1 MKRAIIATL
10 FVFGFALAFFLPIPK
25 EEPSSCKPYACELL
39 QGRSKIEYKFFTD
52 LCKELLYTSTFGY
65 TLFGNKPLSLALDDS
80 WTPLD
85 KGCVFLKFALPLLR
99 KYEKSLRSKNFIVLL
114 EANEEMPSVF
124 LVNKKAF
131 LKVVRENITIFQD
144 VLGSD
149 ITPEGLLKD
158 IEEKKCELG
167 TTIKKNHA
175 LFGILFGFGT
185 QNALA
190 FDRRCQIENF
200 INNQGFAPWKDPCQN
215 NLLGINE
222 IYILNSSRKGRGLR
236 TKTETPKGRASSAEI
251 RTYEQELAEL
261 EKKLRGVGGVRPYC
275 RLASSIMAP
284 CFAGDPESEET
295 VRLVNE
301 YRAVQVQLTG
311 LLNDDR
317 LLEKV
322 LEKFFETEEAS

>member
-1 MKRAIIATL
+1 MKKTIVSLVLLSLISVL
-10 FVFGFALAFFLPIPK
+10 FLRILR
-25 EEPSSCKPYACELL
+25 EEHPTHKPYARELL
-39 QGRSKIEYKFFTD
+39 QRLSPTKHKFLTG

-65 TLFGNKPLSLALDDS
+65 TLFGNKPLSLIIDEAWS
-80 WTPLD
+80 PSD
-85 KGCVFLKFALPLLR
+85 KGCIFLKFAIPLLR
-99 KYEKSLRSKNFIVLL
+99 KYEKNLRSKNFMLLL
-114 EANEEMPSVF
+114 EDNEEMPSVF
-124 LVNKKAF
+124 LVNKRVF
-131 LKVVRENITIFQD
+131 LKAVRENITIFQH

-149 ITPEGLLKD
+149 ITPEGLLRD

-167 TTIKKNHA
+167 TAIKKNHA

-185 QNALA
+185 RNALA

-215 NLLGINE
+215 NLRGINE
-222 IYILNSSRKGRGLR
+222 IYILNDTRKGRGLR

-261 EKKLRGVGGVRPYC
+261 EKKLCGVGGVRPYC

-295 VRLVNE
+295 VHLVNE
-301 YRAVQVQLTG
+301 YRSVQVQLTE

-322 LEKFFETEEAS
+322 WEKFFESEEAT